1 MDLNIFS
8 LILLISGIFSIGI
21 SAVIIYRLGEVVQ
34 WFAITMLLVS
44 IWALGYGFEL
54 SSNSL
59 DLMLFW
65 IKIEYIGISF
75 APAAWLWFCLKYT
88 GLEKWTN
95 SKATILI
102 FTLPLVTYLL
112 VLSNSYHHLHY
123 KEVLMDFSG
132 PFPLLSITI
141 GPWYYI
147 HTTFFYL
154 SLISGNLL
162 LLVRFKNA
170 DPLYRKQSNLLI
182 IAGFIPWAFNIIYLV
197 GFRPFNHI
205 DLTPYAF
212 LFSYLFIGIGLL
224 KFDLF
229 DLKPIARDKVFEFIS
244 KGILVL
250 DPKERIIDFN
260 EPVLK
265 ILNNPNYSL
274 IGKSITEVFGE
285 NHLIDTQI
293 KKREKVSFEITM
305 ELEET
310 KMYYTINI
318 MPIFNKKNA
327 FRGVIIL
334 MVDITSQKEDQ
345 NILQQQS
352 EELRKTNS
360 LKDKLFT
367 IISHDLKGPV
377 LGIKELIKL
386 TNDGV
391 ISRDEFFNIL
401 PEVNRNMESVSV
413 LLENLLAWTSS
424 QLKGEMI
431 EKSVFNLEALIL
443 QQFSLFEKTASL
455 KGIRLKLEKFGET
468 DVYADK
474 NMVDLSIRNLISN
487 AIKFTGE
494 NDVISVFLKEKKSEV
509 YVKVKDTGAGIDP
522 ENLQKL
528 RNRESITTLG
538 KNKES
543 GTGLGL
549 LLVQEYIA
557 KNGGKLYIQS
567 VLNEGSDFSFYLPK
581 YSESHSKPDKKDKV
595 STPSA

>member
-1 MDLNIFS
+1 MI
-8 LILLISGIFSIGI
+8 
-21 SAVIIYRLGEVVQ
+21 R
-34 WFAITMLLVS
+34 WFAITMLLIS
-44 IWALGYGFEL
+44 IWALAYGFEL
-54 SSNSL
+54 SSQSL
-59 DLMLFW
+59 DTMLFW

-88 GLEKWTN
+88 GLEKWIN
-95 SKATILI
+95 SKTAVLI

-112 VLSNSYHHLHY
+112 VLTNSYHNLHY
-123 KEVLMDFSG
+123 KEVLVDYSG

-147 HTTFFYL
+147 NTAFFYL
-154 SLISGNLL
+154 SLIFGNIL
-162 LLVRFKNA
+162 LLVRFNNA
-170 DPLYRKQSNLLI
+170 DSLYKKQSNLLI
-182 IAGFIPWAFNIIYLV
+182 IAGFVPWAFNIVYLF
-197 GFRPFNHI
+197 GFRPFGHI
-205 DLTPYAF
+205 DMTPYAF
-212 LFSYLFIGIGLL
+212 LFSYIFIGIGLL

-229 DLKPIARDKVFEFIS
+229 DLKPIARDKVFELIT

-260 EPVLK
+260 NPVLK
-265 ILNNPNYSL
+265 ILNNPGHSL

-285 NHLIDTQI
+285 NHIIDSQI
-293 KKREKVSFEITM
+293 KKREKISFELAM
-305 ELEET
+305 DLNEP
-310 KMYYTINI
+310 KMYYSINI
-318 MPIFNKKNA
+318 IPIFNKKNV
-327 FRGVIIL
+327 FRGAIIL
-334 MVDITSQKEDQ
+334 MVDITSQKENQ
-345 NILQQQS
+345 NKLQQQA

-367 IISHDLKGPV
+367 IISHDLKGPI
-377 LGIKELIKL
+377 LGVRELIKL

-391 ISRDEFFNIL
+391 ISRDEFFDIL
-401 PEVNRNMESVSV
+401 PEVNRNMDSVSV

-431 EKSVFNLEALIL
+431 EKSVFNLESLIQ
-443 QQFSLFEKTASL
+443 QQFSLFEKTASQ
-455 KGIRLKLEKFGET
+455 KGIRLKMEKFGES

-474 NMVDLSIRNLISN
+474 NMIDLTIRNLISN
-487 AIKFTGE
+487 AMKFSGA
-494 NDVISVFLKEKKSEV
+494 NDVISVVLKEKESEV
-509 YVKVKDTGAGIDP
+509 YIKVKDTGAGIDP

-528 RNRESITTLG
+528 RNKESITTLG

-567 VLNEGSDFSFYLPK
+567 ILNEGSDFSFYLPK
-581 YSESHSKPDKKDKV
+581 FSANQSKPDKNDKV